1 MSEQHA
7 SIAPQQLNDLR
18 QRHFGRLLL
27 RTYRAFSSQAIEK
40 LRLRG
45 YTGLALAHT
54 MLLTNVD
61 VHGTRLTVLAEQVG
75 VSRQAIGNLVR
86 NLEQQGYVMR
96 TVDPMDRRA
105 FIIML
110 TEAGWRLLEAVVDV
124 KMEIETEYS
133 AILGAE
139 QMHMLRTELIRL
151 LDQIETTM
159 PETDTPEPT

>member
-1 MSEQHA
+1 MSEQHT
-7 SIAPQQLNDLR
+7 SIDPQQLDDLR
-18 QRHFGRLLL
+18 QQHFGRLLL
-27 RTYRAFSSQAIEK
+27 RTYRAFSSRALEK

-61 VHGTRLTVLAEQVG
+61 VQGTRLTALAEQVG

-86 NLEQQGYVMR
+86 DLEQQGYVMR

-105 FIIML
+105 FIVTL
-110 TEAGWRLLEAVVDV
+110 TEAGWRLLGAVVDV
-124 KMEIETEYS
+124 KMEIEIEYS

-139 QMHMLRTELIRL
+139 QMQMLRTQLIRL
-151 LDQIETTM
+151 LDQIETTV